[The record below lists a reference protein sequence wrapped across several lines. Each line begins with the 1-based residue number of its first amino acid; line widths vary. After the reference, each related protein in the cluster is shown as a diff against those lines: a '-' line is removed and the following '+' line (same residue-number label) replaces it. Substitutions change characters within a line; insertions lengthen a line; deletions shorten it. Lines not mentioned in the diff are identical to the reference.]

1 MENKILTSMIK
12 YFKSPGFY
20 VSIISIVAGILL
32 ILIIQSIIKKIII
45 ADANNIVA
53 KRRNTI
59 VILMNNIFKYLI
71 IIIIFIICL
80 SVNGVNVTAFLTGLG
95 VAGAIAGLALQDAL
109 KDIIAGINIIMD
121 NYFVVGD
128 IVEFNGFTGN
138 VIEFGL
144 KSTKILGLDGKT
156 LVVANREISKIYNL
170 SLKDKKLF
178 LTYSTAYE
186 EDVDKVTDIFEDI
199 CKKLSKIDGVKD
211 EVSLLGVNEL
221 NDSSVD
227 FSISIT
233 CDAKDQ
239 HRVRRE
245 ANKIVKREL
254 DKNKIKIPYT
264 QVEVHDGK

>member
-1 MENKILTSMIK
+1 MNEKVLSSIIK

-20 VSIISIVAGILL
+20 VSVISIIVGILL
-32 ILIIQSIIKKIII
+32 ILIIQSVIKKIII
-45 ADANNIVA
+45 ADASNIVA

-59 VILMNNIFKYLI
+59 VILINNIFKYLI
-71 IIIIFIICL
+71 IIITFIICL

-128 IVEFNGFTGN
+128 IVEFNGFTGS

-178 LTYSTAYE
+178 LTYSIAYE
-186 EDVDKVTDIFEDI
+186 EDVEKAMDIFDDI
-199 CKKLSKIDGVKD
+199 CKKISKVDGVKED
-211 EVSLLGVNEL
+211 VTVLGVNEL

-227 FSISIT
+227 ISISIT
-233 CDAKDQ
+233 CDAKEQ
-239 HRVRRE
+239 HRIRRE
-245 ANKIVKREL
+245 ANKIVKVEL
-254 DKNKIKIPYT
+254 DKNKIKIPYP
-264 QVEVHDGK
+264 QVEVHNGK